1 MEEVFEPTVFL
12 RYHRSLRGILIDNQ
26 PWLVARELGYL
37 IRERVEPFVIHRLDD
52 DLRRQVRLI
61 TATGEETVWV
71 INDFGTF
78 HVLQRY
84 RNPEH
89 RELRQWLTGEVL
101 PALRDQALL
110 ATDSPRRLLAKGEGR
125 PVTLLDWQ
133 GQLWIALTQMP
144 QLMREERR
152 GGRGWWRMRGE

>member
-12 RYHRSLRGILIDNQ
+12 RHNRALRGILIDNQ
-26 PWLVARELGYL
+26 PWLVARDLGCL
-37 IRERVEPFVIHRLDD
+37 IRERVDHYVTHRLDD
-52 DLRRQVRLI
+52 DLRRQVRLL
-61 TATGEETVWV
+61 TSTGEETAWV
-71 INDFGTF
+71 INDYGTF
-78 HVLQRY
+78 HVLQRH
-84 RNPEH
+84 RCPEF

-110 ATDSPRRLLAKGEGR
+110 AADSPRRLLAKGEGK

-152 GGRGWWRMRGE
+152 SARGWWRG